1 MLPVFT
7 GNDTCK
13 SVAVLLLHSWTTI
26 ILQTPVGELLTYTG
40 QWSPKPHISHLN
52 NSVMIKWKSFDS
64 ASIIHKL
71 YILVISR
78 QNSLTEGKFCQ
89 TE

>member
-26 ILQTPVGELLTYTG
+26 ILQTPMGELLTYTG
-40 QWSPKPHISHLN
+40 Q
-52 NSVMIKWKSFDS
+52 
-64 ASIIHKL
+64 
-71 YILVISR
+71 
-78 QNSLTEGKFCQ
+78 
-89 TE
+89 